1 MDIFHEVDMSKSSLV
16 DISNHVETEFE
27 GSPIIKTIQISI
39 LKMRFV
45 TFLMDAN
52 EYIGLN
58 MKKNRKKLIFK
69 FVKYII

>member
-1 MDIFHEVDMSKSSLV
+1 MSKSSLV

-27 GSPIIKTIQISI
+27 GSPIIKTIQISV